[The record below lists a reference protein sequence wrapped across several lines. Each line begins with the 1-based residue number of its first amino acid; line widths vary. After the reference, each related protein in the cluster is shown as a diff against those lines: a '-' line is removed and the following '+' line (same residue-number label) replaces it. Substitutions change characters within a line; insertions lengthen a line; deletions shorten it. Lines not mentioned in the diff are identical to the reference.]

1 MRGSV
6 ESIVDGVGGAAQLV
20 DGGNGAVLDIIDGF
34 HGGAVGK
41 VGADLI
47 PFLIVI
53 VGGDA
58 PELVGGGALLAEV
71 VVGGF
76 GGGAIRKGGL
86 NEAVFAVVFES
97 SEKNFGRAI
106 DEGAGNGGE
115 KLGEMGSEFFRVQRI
130 ESFSSYK
137 VSVPIQAPDPHM
149 IDSARILKSERPSHE
164 ERIRE
169 REEVSREML
178 PCED

>member
-1 MRGSV
+1 MNLGVKGSHKN
-6 ESIVDGVGGAAQLV
+6 DGS
-20 DGGNGAVLDIIDGF
+20 
-34 HGGAVGK
+34 K
-41 VGADLI
+41 
-47 PFLIVI
+47 
-53 VGGDA
+53 
-58 PELVGGGALLAEV
+58 
-71 VVGGF
+71 
-76 GGGAIRKGGL
+76 
-86 NEAVFAVVFES
+86 
-97 SEKNFGRAI
+97 
-106 DEGAGNGGE
+106 GGE

-178 PCED
+178 PCEDWYHSQVVRSRRVSPQGLARLTASAAS